1 MKVVLIRHT
10 RVDVPKG
17 TCYGWSD
24 VPVAETFVQE
34 AAVTKAKLQRYPAF
48 DAVYSSPLSRAHRL
62 ATFCGYPNA
71 IIDNRLKEINMGDW
85 EMQLYDDIEKKD
97 PAIHAWFDDYIHL
110 AATNGESFPMV
121 YRRVSCFLEELR
133 GKPYER
139 VAVFAH
145 GGVLICAGI
154 FGGLFTEEHAFEHL
168 VDYGGIEE
176 IDI

>member
-97 PAIHAWFDDYIHL
+97 PAIHAWFDVSARFLLFRRITRQTIRTCCRVCPRWRAHL
-110 AATNGESFPMV
+110 RRYLRRFI
-121 YRRVSCFLEELR
+121 YRRACFRAPCRLWRHRRNRYLTAETNSLSR
-133 GKPYER
+133 P
-139 VAVFAH
+139 F
-145 GGVLICAGI
+145 L
-154 FGGLFTEEHAFEHL
+154 
-168 VDYGGIEE
+168 
-176 IDI
+176 